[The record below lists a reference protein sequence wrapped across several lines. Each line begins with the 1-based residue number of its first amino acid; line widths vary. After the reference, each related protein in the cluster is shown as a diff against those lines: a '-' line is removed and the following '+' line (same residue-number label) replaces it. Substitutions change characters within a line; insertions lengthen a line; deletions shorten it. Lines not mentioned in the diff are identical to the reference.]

1 MLALFALSILS
12 GFVVDAATDV
22 ATFAYLFNGLKR
34 VELPADRP
42 RLLHAVIICAY
53 KEPYDVL
60 ATTVKSLRSQTLVAN
75 TVVVLATE
83 ERDDTADETFAK
95 LRAAFGDRFS
105 DFLQTKHPADTPGEV
120 KGKSSN
126 ERHAAKELY
135 DYVAK
140 RRIDPYSVMVTTCD
154 ADSHFD
160 RVFLEHLE
168 SEYCRLP
175 DGRHTL
181 FDSPINTYRNLAEC
195 NLLVSI
201 FEIERTQYCTFS
213 AIRFQP
219 TQSNYSL
226 TLGFCHAID
235 YWHPDNTSEDLHTT
249 LKATAFTN
257 GSNVVVPVW
266 SLILNDS
273 VTGLSDRW
281 TQAKRHMWGIEETA
295 WVLSLFPL
303 LRLKTWARMLQL
315 SGSQML
321 TTTVVPPWL
330 VFLFPQAREL
340 LGALP
345 PRLLWFMAASAAAS
359 LLYTWVKV
367 FVRELVLHRYI
378 LAHRSTLLPIPRL
391 RWAAMALAYLPL
403 SLVGHLLFNTAA
415 TWAMLLHAVNHV
427 SYGYVTAPKDLG
439 FKLDSAKSIVSGV
452 ASALSAL
459 ISGAPAGEQKKFTFN
474 EAEPDL
480 PEKV

>member
-1 MLALFALSILS
+1 
-12 GFVVDAATDV
+12 
-22 ATFAYLFNGLKR
+22 
-34 VELPADRP
+34 
-42 RLLHAVIICAY
+42 
-53 KEPYDVL
+53 
-60 ATTVKSLRSQTLVAN
+60 
-75 TVVVLATE
+75 
-83 ERDDTADETFAK
+83 
-95 LRAAFGDRFS
+95 
-105 DFLQTKHPADTPGEV
+105 
-120 KGKSSN
+120 
-126 ERHAAKELY
+126 
-135 DYVAK
+135 
-140 RRIDPYSVMVTTCD
+140 VMVTTCD